1 MTQSRAD
8 KDGCRGCCLETTC
21 EPGESSRRVAGD
33 VDLSRYVAET
43 ADRLAEVS
51 SGIQGLLPGGVIGG

>member
-1 MTQSRAD
+1 MP
-8 KDGCRGCCLETTC
+8 GLLPGNTC

-33 VDLSRYVAET
+33 VDLSRYIAET

-51 SGIQGLLPGGVIGG
+51 SSIQGLLAGGVIGG